1 MVQAPLGAKG
11 GQVNL
16 GLAGK
21 VAWVTGASAGLGYAS
36 ALSLSREGA
45 QVAISA
51 RRESLLKQ
59 CAGEIEGATGN
70 RCLAVPLEV
79 GSAEDVE
86 LVGRRIA
93 EELGPVDIL
102 VSNGGGP
109 PPGRI
114 EDFSDD
120 DVDSAFELLT
130 ASAWRLTKA
139 VLPDMRKRRSGS
151 IIYVTSGAVAE
162 PIENLSLS
170 TTMRAAVTAMAK
182 NLSREAGVDGVR
194 VLCVAPMWVETERVK
209 SIDSADAK
217 RTARSPDEVR
227 LERVAE
233 IALKRY
239 GRPEEFGD
247 VVAFLASDRAS
258 FLTGITVAVD
268 GGTLATDPF
277 VESA

>member
-1 MVQAPLGAKG
+1 M
-11 GQVNL
+11 NL
-16 GLAGK
+16 GLTGK

-36 ALSLSREGA
+36 ALSLSTEGA

-70 RCLAVPLEV
+70 RCLPVPLDV

-86 LVGRRIA
+86 LVCRRIA
-93 EELGPVDIL
+93 EELGPVDVL
-102 VSNGGGP
+102 VSNAGGP

-139 VLPDMRKRRSGS
+139 VLPDMRKRKSGS

-209 SIDSADAK
+209 SIDSADAQ
-217 RTARSPDEVR
+217 RTGRSPDEVR
-227 LERVAE
+227 LGRVAE

-239 GRPEEFGD
+239 GRPEEFAD